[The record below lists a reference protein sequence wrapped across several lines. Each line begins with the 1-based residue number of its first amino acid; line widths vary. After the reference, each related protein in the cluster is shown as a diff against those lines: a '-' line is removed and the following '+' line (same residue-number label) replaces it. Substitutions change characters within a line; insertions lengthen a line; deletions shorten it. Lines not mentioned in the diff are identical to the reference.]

1 MTTIARARIAPRAPD
16 RDEPDEAD
24 PDVAGPVLGPRTG
37 AVGVAGVEPRSS
49 TLGPSAPGAAQ
60 ELPEVASVGTL
71 GSGLLES
78 GGSIGDVVLRISE
91 PAGLKDYTRPRRMLR
106 AADRLRMVDERNFTQ
121 TGRAVNG

>member
-1 MTTIARARIAPRAPD
+1 MTTIARARIGPRAPD
-16 RDEPDEAD
+16 NDEPEEAE
-24 PDVAGPVLGPRTG
+24 PDVADPVFGPRTG

-49 TLGPSAPGAAQ
+49 TLGPSAPGAAH
-60 ELPEVASVGTL
+60 ELPEVASVGAPA
-71 GSGLLES
+71 SGLEES

-106 AADRLRMVDERNFTQ
+106 AADRLRMIHERNFMQ